1 MVCFVEVVVL
11 FAVVDVELVVC
22 LVPLVHVPFT
32 GSQVLLTHWLQL
44 SRQFSPYVPIVHSGT
59 KRNKNHIVFLELVQS
74 SYMYFTYSTNG
85 HVLRVTAGELSIENE
100 IKIGLVRFTK

>member
-1 MVCFVEVVVL
+1 MVCFVEVVVI

-44 SRQFSPYVPIVHSGT
+44 SRQFSPYVPIVHSGRN
-59 KRNKNHIVFLELVQS
+59 RNKNHIVF
-74 SYMYFTYSTNG
+74 
-85 HVLRVTAGELSIENE
+85 
-100 IKIGLVRFTK
+100 

>member
-59 KRNKNHIVFLELVQS
+59 KRNKHHIVF
-74 SYMYFTYSTNG
+74 
-85 HVLRVTAGELSIENE
+85 
-100 IKIGLVRFTK
+100 